1 MITLQLLEKLSKA
14 TSKPSSSKI
23 IYVVENPSIFSVLM
37 EYKPDCSALCTY
49 GQPKL
54 ATFVLMDL
62 LAEENQFYYAGD
74 FDPEGL
80 LIAQSL
86 KQRYGASVIF
96 WNYLEAY
103 YMENLSQ
110 VNLSEKRLKK
120 LEKISIKE
128 LQPIKKLMEKEKK
141 AVYQEKIFD
150 AHPEIFI

>member
-1 MITLQLLEKLSKA
+1 M
-14 TSKPSSSKI
+14 
-23 IYVVENPSIFSVLM
+23 
-37 EYKPDCSALCTY
+37 
-49 GQPKL
+49 
-54 ATFVLMDL
+54 
-62 LAEENQFYYAGD
+62 
-74 FDPEGL
+74 
-80 LIAQSL
+80 